1 MADLK
6 VEPNKARLYD
16 LLRDPNV
23 ASPAEF
29 FRIMSPETH
38 GQNLEP
44 AGPID
49 SLLNHYGYSTGTVTK
64 LKQAAQKEQ
73 QLQPLYQ
80 QYVQHAM
87 GRTSV
92 AEQQGLQPGAPI
104 PPNAMGT
111 QVTPLEGPG
120 VPQPTGIMPGQGMTP
135 EQLNTPT
142 LYGNMQDSTQRLYN
156 TRSHPFFQEGPQPT
170 SVTPTVNPNAILPP
184 AYQANLDAEIH
195 KRGLRGFAPNS
206 TIKADALDNYLAM
219 QRGEIKPDYQ
229 GHMEDLATLAGITP
243 KEHGALTPAGRLQG
257 AKASIAESQVPYAG
271 QQAAANVAKTQAG
284 TQNIQARTKTE
295 DLLRDDKSDA
305 LIAKT
310 KYLLTQA
317 STVGQKA
324 ALSDQLIELNKAR
337 VLQTL
342 NKYMT
347 AKEGLS
353 AEDRQVLDNKLL
365 EMIGSGLEMTRE
377 KPGAIGQFFG
387 QEGTPH
393 IQQSPLQGPVGNA
406 PTGNP
411 MQFSNGAIPSPEQ
424 GGIVNPEP
432 ITNVGGPQGTQPAP
446 EDKRVMA
453 KALYDRMKEG
463 ETQTFDGV
471 KYKKQGSKLVPVK

>member
-1 MADLK
+1 MANETQPPDRLDPMQYTELVRAALHPDERQFFK
-6 VEPNKARLYD
+6 SYLGQESPDIKDYLLPQGRFDHARQ
-16 LLRDPNV
+16 LREGIVRQVLQQTIP
-23 ASPAEF
+23 SL
-29 FRIMSPETH
+29 
-38 GQNLEP
+38 QNP
-44 AGPID
+44 K
-49 SLLNHYGYSTGTVTK
+49 ST
-64 LKQAAQKEQ
+64 
-73 QLQPLYQ
+73 
-80 QYVQHAM
+80 
-87 GRTSV
+87 V

-120 VPQPTGIMPGQGMTP
+120 APVSTGIMPGQGMTP
-135 EQLNTPT
+135 EQLATPT
-142 LYGNMQDSTQRLYN
+142 TYGTMQDSTQRLYN

-257 AKASIAESQVPYAG
+257 AKASIAEAQVPYAG

-284 TQNIQARTKTE
+284 TTNTQARTKTE
-295 DLLRDDKSDA
+295 DLLRDPKLEA

-310 KYLLTQA
+310 QLMHTQA

-324 ALSDQLIELNKAR
+324 ALADQVSK
-337 VLQTL
+337 LQEAKFGL
-342 NKYMT
+342 ALQKYMNV
-347 AKEGLS
+347 KSQLS
-353 AEDRQVLDNKLL
+353 PEDNDLMMNQLMKMGNLGTELKRDQPGFIDSLL
-365 EMIGSGLEMTRE
+365 GN
-377 KPGAIGQFFG
+377 PGAAHLQAN
-387 QEGTPH
+387 
-393 IQQSPLQGPVGNA
+393 PLQGPVGNA

-411 MQFSNGAIPSPEQ
+411 MQFSNGAIAAPEQ
-424 GGIVNPEP
+424 GGLVNPEP
-432 ITNVGGPQGTQPAP
+432 ITSVGGPQGGQPSP
-446 EDKRVMA
+446 EDKRAMA

-463 ETQTFDGV
+463 DVQTFDGV
-471 KYKKQGSKLVPVK
+471 KYTKQGSKLVPTR